1 MFSLQSSHAE
11 RSSHQIRLHK
21 EYTKNTCTRYWTRKT
36 QNYSLG
42 TVPDLQSH
50 CGRRHIDAY
59 DLEHPDLHFHGQAD
73 TVYVLWRRHD
83 GIDFGS
89 LVEDVGAKPRHI
101 PEYPRGCAV
110 MATSMASNPATRAF
124 AMLACAPFCV
134 LAPCTS
140 NHALFPIDEAWRCS
154 PGRLLAKLIA
164 ITAQPLGDEV
174 IRENPARRRSE
185 AGAQKSSAA
194 VLVAHLSERR
204 STAVVRGGSEV
215 L

>member
-1 MFSLQSSHAE
+1 MIATLAGLHTKFGFVPGQPRVLPLHAP
-11 RSSHQIRLHK
+11 
-21 EYTKNTCTRYWTRKT
+21 
-36 QNYSLG
+36 
-42 TVPDLQSH
+42 PDLQSH

-124 AMLACAPFCV
+124 AIIAMAATGKLARTTRFSAS
-134 LAPCTS
+134 LAPCLDEIIS
-140 NHALFPIDEAWRCS
+140 NHSLPD
-154 PGRLLAKLIA
+154 
-164 ITAQPLGDEV
+164 
-174 IRENPARRRSE
+174 
-185 AGAQKSSAA
+185 
-194 VLVAHLSERR
+194 
-204 STAVVRGGSEV
+204 
-215 L
+215 

>member
-101 PEYPRGCAV
+101 PEVISERLRRDGDEHGEQSCD
-110 MATSMASNPATRAF
+110 ASIRHHCNGGNRQACEDNAFVDEILSITR
-124 AMLACAPFCV
+124 
-134 LAPCTS
+134 
-140 NHALFPIDEAWRCS
+140 FPIRKRA
-154 PGRLLAKLIA
+154 
-164 ITAQPLGDEV
+164 
-174 IRENPARRRSE
+174 RERARD
-185 AGAQKSSAA
+185 
-194 VLVAHLSERR
+194 
-204 STAVVRGGSEV
+204 
-215 L
+215 